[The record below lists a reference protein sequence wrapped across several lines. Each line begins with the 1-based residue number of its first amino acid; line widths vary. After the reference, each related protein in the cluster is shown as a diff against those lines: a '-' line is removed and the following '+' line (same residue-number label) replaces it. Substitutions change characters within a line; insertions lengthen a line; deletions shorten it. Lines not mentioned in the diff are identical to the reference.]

1 VLLWAGL
8 LLRDPRL
15 RTLLPLRSDLGQ

>member
-1 VLLWAGL
+1 VLLWTGL

-15 RTLLPLRSDLGQ
+15 RTLLPVRSDLGQ